1 MWSNLLNISES
12 LSRFFEQ
19 LKDAIHFEGFLGIA
33 LGVEVLFIL
42 LFAIKSIFSY
52 EARLKRIL
60 DKCNAWLF
68 SHKKLDSTNI
78 KEFNTLVKKGPKRFS
93 YFWQQ
98 FILNREGGPTAYMT
112 EDNIIEKPLRTSSWQ
127 NNVKNLQL
135 LTVIWSVVSLLLGL
149 ASFSGTNLS
158 VQTLIIAFVLPS
170 AVLLV
175 GTIAILFI
183 KGKRALN
190 LDDIYHLYH
199 IFARFVTNACDE
211 LPPYIDFDLL
221 FKPKEIEKGNAQIR
235 EYYEEKAR
243 QAKEEFEQAQK
254 AEENQLDYNFRD
266 VGVDGA
272 LLLERA
278 MKESEIYITTKNN
291 TLAQIAKFEAERD
304 ALKRN
309 YETVQMDL
317 QRKLQASK
325 ENIQSLIEQQ
335 STTTN
340 RFEVGRLR
348 DRQDKEI
355 KKQEELQKD
364 YDKEERNFL
373 KSDSEIE
380 EQIKALSD
388 TMVKSL
394 DQAEKGMTA
403 EYQSFF
409 KKVMK
414 SAYAVA
420 EGKVAAEKK
429 ALEDNKN
436 ETEQELISVQTQI
449 KRLLDENITLRA
461 KIDELSEQLQQKTEQ
476 VAAEQ
481 EKNAQKNEGTYD
493 ENGNFV
499 YSDGSY
505 HDTKGFFHDV
515 DGRVYDMNGRLV
527 IENEKITEEEI
538 NAEKLKNE
546 MLDSFGS
553 VAMEEGE
560 QEMPSE
566 VEEEIQEN
574 LEQANYD
581 DTEYNNYT
589 EEVTEQPYTF
599 ETEENV
605 EPEQAVEQVEEENVT
620 GEQVEEPEVVE
631 TNEEPE
637 RVETNEDAQ
646 QEVVTPENENVEGE
660 DVIETVESFD
670 DLEENPQGEV
680 VEEEQKSETVE
691 EREEQ
696 VEEDAGE
703 GEDAEQVEEETGE
716 EGVEDEPEEEVE
728 EPAQEKKPRT
738 PRKRTT
744 STAKK
749 PTQRKKR
756 AKPRKLV
763 KKDDEEEL
771 QSTEPKKRGRP
782 RKNAEPNN
790 EDAINNINNL
800 ISEEEAKLE
809 NMKNQLSQDID
820 SAIDGNVD
828 LEREKNEL
836 VEAVEALKQQA
847 DAIKN
852 GDNNEDLA
860 AVNKRL
866 EDLINEISNLNNNGT
881 PEEN

>member
-1 MWSNLLNISES
+1 MWSNLLNISDS

-19 LKDAIHFEGFLGIA
+19 LKDAIQFEGFLGIA

-42 LFAIKSIFSY
+42 LFAIKSVFSY

-68 SHKKLDSTNI
+68 SHKKIDSTNI
-78 KEFNTLVKKGPKRFS
+78 KEFNNLVKKGPKRFS
-93 YFWQQ
+93 YYWQQ
-98 FILNREGGPTAYMT
+98 FILNRDGGPTAYMT
-112 EDNIIEKPLRTSSWQ
+112 EDNLIEKPLRTSSWQ

-135 LTVIWSVVSLLLGL
+135 LTIIWSVVSLLMGI
-149 ASFSGTNLS
+149 ASFSGTILS
-158 VQTLIIAFVLPS
+158 VQTFAVALVLPA
-170 AVLLV
+170 AVLLIGAV
-175 GTIAILFI
+175 AILFI

-199 IFARFVTNACDE
+199 IYARFVTNACDE

-221 FKPKEIEKGNAQIR
+221 FTPKEIEKGNAQIR

-254 AEENQLDYNFRD
+254 AEENQMDYNFRD

-291 TLAQIAKFEAERD
+291 TLAQIAKFEAERE

-373 KSDSEIE
+373 KSDAEIE

-420 EGKVAAEKK
+420 EGKVATEKK
-429 ALEDNKN
+429 GLEDDKN
-436 ETEQELISVQTQI
+436 EIEQELISVQTQI

-461 KIDELSEQLQQKTEQ
+461 KIEELSNQLQQKSEELA
-476 VAAEQ
+476 VEQ
-481 EKNAQKNEGTYD
+481 EKNAATPNNGNYD

-515 DGRVYDMNGRLV
+515 DGRVYDMNGRLI
-527 IENEKITEEEI
+527 IENENITEEEI
-538 NAEKLKNE
+538 NAEKIKND
-546 MLDSFGS
+546 MVDSFGPLA
-553 VAMEEGE
+553 VEENKE
-560 QEMPSE
+560 EIPSE
-566 VEEEIQEN
+566 IEEEIQEN

-581 DTEYNNYT
+581 DTDYNNYT
-589 EEVTEQPYTF
+589 EELTEQPYAF
-599 ETEENV
+599 ETENQTEDVTENV
-605 EPEQAVEQVEEENVT
+605 EETEEKQEPEEPTENIENVT
-620 GEQVEEPEVVE
+620 E
-631 TNEEPE
+631 NEEL
-637 RVETNEDAQ
+637 
-646 QEVVTPENENVEGE
+646 PENTEENTGTLFDE
-660 DVIETVESFD
+660 DEINDTVESFD
-670 DLEENPQGEV
+670 DFEDVQSMEVQEEP
-680 VEEEQKSETVE
+680 VEEEPKFE
-691 EREEQ
+691 EEQ
-696 VEEDAGE
+696 V
-703 GEDAEQVEEETGE
+703 GE
-716 EGVEDEPEEEVE
+716 EPKPESEEEVE
-728 EPAQEKKPRT
+728 EPAQENKPKSPRGRKPRSSS
-738 PRKRTT
+738 T
-744 STAKK
+744 SKK

-763 KKDDEEEL
+763 KKDEDEVVDGEEE
-771 QSTEPKKRGRP
+771 QPAEPKKRGRP
-782 RKNAEPNN
+782 RKNPLPNN
-790 EDAINNINNL
+790 EDEINNLNNL

-809 NMKNQLSQDID
+809 NMRNQLSQDID
-820 SAIDGNVD
+820 QAIDDNVD
-828 LEREKNEL
+828 FEREKNEL
-836 VEAVEALKQQA
+836 VEAVESLKQQA

-866 EDLINEISNLNNNGT
+866 EDLINEIANLNNNSDET
-881 PEEN
+881 PDEN

>member
-1 MWSNLLNISES
+1 MWSNLLNISDS

-19 LKDAIHFEGFLGIA
+19 LKDAIQFEGFLGIA

-42 LFAIKSIFSY
+42 LFAIKSVFSY

-78 KEFNTLVKKGPKRFS
+78 KEFNKLVKKGPKRFS
-93 YFWQQ
+93 YYWQQ
-98 FILNREGGPTAYMT
+98 FILNRDGGPAAYMT

-127 NNVKNLQL
+127 NNIKNLQL
-135 LTVIWSVVSLLLGL
+135 LTIIWSVVSLLMGI
-149 ASFSGTNLS
+149 ASFSGTILS
-158 VQTLIIAFVLPS
+158 VQTFSVAFVLPA
-170 AVLLV
+170 AVLII
-175 GTIAILFI
+175 GTVAILFI

-221 FKPKEIEKGNAQIR
+221 FTPKEIEKGNAQIR

-254 AEENQLDYNFRD
+254 AEENQMDYNFRD

-278 MKESEIYITTKNN
+278 MKESEIYISTKNN
-291 TLAQIAKFEAERD
+291 TLAQIAKFEAERE

-335 STTTN
+335 TTTTN

-373 KSDSEIE
+373 KSDAEIE

-388 TMVKSL
+388 AMVKSL
-394 DQAEKGMTA
+394 DNAEKGMTA

-420 EGKVAAEKK
+420 EGRVAAEKK
-429 ALEDNKN
+429 HLEDDKN

-461 KIDELSEQLQQKTEQ
+461 KIEELSGELAQKSEQL
-476 VAAEQ
+476 AAEQ
-481 EKNAQKNEGTYD
+481 GKNTKIQDGNYD

-527 IENEKITEEEI
+527 IENENITEEEI
-538 NAEKLKNE
+538 NAEKLKND

-553 VAMEEGE
+553 VAVEENE
-560 QEMPSE
+560 KEIPSE

-581 DTEYNNYT
+581 DTDYNNYT
-589 EEVTEQPYTF
+589 EELTEQPYTYEEG
-599 ETEENV
+599 ET
-605 EPEQAVEQVEEENVT
+605 T
-620 GEQVEEPEVVE
+620 
-631 TNEEPE
+631 
-637 RVETNEDAQ
+637 
-646 QEVVTPENENVEGE
+646 NENVEE
-660 DVIETVESFD
+660 PQEKVEEPIENIEEEKPENEEVPAVIEEITGDKELTDVAPQTIDYDDLNDTIESFED
-670 DLEENPQGEV
+670 IEPM
-680 VEEEQKSETVE
+680 EEEKQ
-691 EREEQ
+691 
-696 VEEDAGE
+696 
-703 GEDAEQVEEETGE
+703 
-716 EGVEDEPEEEVE
+716 PEEEAKFEEEIVDEEEPAEEEMVE
-728 EPAQEKKPRT
+728 EPVKEKSKSPRGRKPRASS
-738 PRKRTT
+738 T
-744 STAKK
+744 SKK

-763 KKDDEEEL
+763 KKADEEEEVEEA
-771 QSTEPKKRGRP
+771 QAPKKRGRP
-782 RKNAEPNN
+782 RKNPLPNN
-790 EDAINNINNL
+790 EDEINNLNNL

-820 SAIDGNVD
+820 QAIDEDFD
-828 LEREKNEL
+828 LEKEKNDL

-852 GDNNEDLA
+852 DANNEELST
-860 AVNKRL
+860 VNKRL
-866 EDLINEISNLNNNGT
+866 EDLINEISNLNNNTDET

>member
-1 MWSNLLNISES
+1 MKRGNFMWSNLLDITES
-12 LSRFFEQ
+12 ISRFFEQ
-19 LKDAIHFEGFLGIA
+19 LRDVIHFEGFLGIV

-42 LFAIKSIFSY
+42 LFAIKSVFSY
-52 EARLKRIL
+52 EARVKRIL
-60 DKCNAWLF
+60 DKCNSWLF

-78 KEFNTLVKKGPKRFS
+78 KEFNKLVKKGPKRFT
-93 YFWQQ
+93 YYWQQ
-98 FILNREGGPTAYMT
+98 FILNRDGGPTAYMT

-127 NNVKNLQL
+127 NNIKNLQL
-135 LTVIWSVVSLLLGL
+135 LTVTWAVVSFMLGIAYFIGSNISIQSIMIALLFP
-149 ASFSGTNLS
+149 AA
-158 VQTLIIAFVLPS
+158 VLII
-170 AVLLV
+170 
-175 GTIAILFI
+175 GTVATLFI

-199 IFARFVTNACDE
+199 IYARFVTNACDE

-221 FKPKEIEKGNAQIR
+221 FTPKEIEKGNAQIR

-243 QAKEEFEQAQK
+243 QAKEEFEQAKK
-254 AEENQLDYNFRD
+254 AEENQLDYDFRD

-278 MKESEIYITTKNN
+278 MKESELYISTKNN
-291 TLAQIAKFEAERD
+291 TLAQIAKFEAERE

-373 KSDSEIE
+373 KTDSEIE

-429 ALEDNKN
+429 AIEDDKN

-449 KRLLDENITLRA
+449 KRLLDENVTLRA
-461 KIDELSEQLQQKTEQ
+461 KIDELSEQLE
-476 VAAEQ
+476 
-481 EKNAQKNEGTYD
+481 QKNEHERAEEKKKGKYD
-493 ENGNFV
+493 KNGNFV
-499 YSDGSY
+499 YKDGSY

-515 DGRVYDMNGRLV
+515 DGKVYDMNGRLV
-527 IENEKITEEEI
+527 IENENITEEEI
-538 NAEKLKNE
+538 NAENLKND
-546 MLDSFGS
+546 MLDSFGPIA
-553 VAMEEGE
+553 VEENK
-560 QEMPSE
+560 QEIPAE
-566 VEEEIQEN
+566 IEEEIQEN

-581 DTEYNNYT
+581 DTDYNNYT
-589 EEVTEQPYTF
+589 EELPEEPYTF
-599 ETEENV
+599 TEPADEPQNDLVEEQLETEESENKT
-605 EPEQAVEQVEEENVT
+605 EAENKQVIEKIDNYEDIDDTPALEIFEEEPQEEPKAEETNVT
-620 GEQVEEPEVVE
+620 QPEEPKPS
-631 TNEEPE
+631 EE
-637 RVETNEDAQ
+637 A
-646 QEVVTPENENVEGE
+646 TPA
-660 DVIETVESFD
+660 S
-670 DLEENPQGEV
+670 EE
-680 VEEEQKSETVE
+680 
-691 EREEQ
+691 
-696 VEEDAGE
+696 
-703 GEDAEQVEEETGE
+703 AEPVK
-716 EGVEDEPEEEVE
+716 
-728 EPAQEKKPRT
+728 EKKPRAK
-738 PRKRTT
+738 PRKRTSST

-763 KKDDEEEL
+763 KKDNEQEQPEVVPAA
-771 QSTEPKKRGRP
+771 PKKRGRP
-782 RKNAEPNN
+782 RKNPVTNN
-790 EDAINNINNL
+790 EDEINKINSL
-800 ISEEEAKLE
+800 ISDEETKLE
-809 NMKNQLSQDID
+809 SMKNQLSQDID
-820 SAIDGNVD
+820 NVIDENVD
-828 LEREKNEL
+828 MEKEKNKL

-847 DAIKN
+847 DAIKAGN
-852 GDNNEDLA
+852 NNEEMA

-866 EDLINEISNLNNNGT
+866 EDLINEISKLNNPDET
-881 PEEN
+881 PKN

>member
-1 MWSNLLNISES
+1 MWSNLLNISDS

-19 LKDAIHFEGFLGIA
+19 LKDAIQFEGFLGIA

-42 LFAIKSIFSY
+42 LFAIKSVFSY

-68 SHKKLDSTNI
+68 SHKKIDSTNI
-78 KEFNTLVKKGPKRFS
+78 KEFNNLVKKGPKRFS
-93 YFWQQ
+93 YYWQQ
-98 FILNREGGPTAYMT
+98 FILNRDGGPTAYMT
-112 EDNIIEKPLRTSSWQ
+112 EDNLIEKPLRTSSWQ

-135 LTVIWSVVSLLLGL
+135 LTIIWSVVSLLMGI
-149 ASFSGTNLS
+149 ASFSGTILS
-158 VQTLIIAFVLPS
+158 VQTFAVAFVLPA
-170 AVLLV
+170 AVLLIGAV
-175 GTIAILFI
+175 AILFI

-199 IFARFVTNACDE
+199 IYARFVTNACDE

-221 FKPKEIEKGNAQIR
+221 FTPKEIEKGNAQIR

-254 AEENQLDYNFRD
+254 AEENQMDYNFRD

-291 TLAQIAKFEAERD
+291 TLAQIAKFEAERE

-373 KSDSEIE
+373 KSDAEIE

-420 EGKVAAEKK
+420 EGKVATEKK
-429 ALEDNKN
+429 GLDDDKN
-436 ETEQELISVQTQI
+436 EIEQELISVQTQI

-461 KIDELSEQLQQKTEQ
+461 KIEELSNQLQQKSEELA
-476 VAAEQ
+476 VEQ
-481 EKNAQKNEGTYD
+481 EKNAATPNNGNYD

-515 DGRVYDMNGRLV
+515 DGRVYDMNGRLI
-527 IENEKITEEEI
+527 IENENITEEEI
-538 NAEKLKNE
+538 NAEKIKND
-546 MLDSFGS
+546 MVDSFGPLA
-553 VAMEEGE
+553 VEENKE
-560 QEMPSE
+560 EIPSE
-566 VEEEIQEN
+566 IEEEIQEN

-581 DTEYNNYT
+581 DTDYNNYT
-589 EEVTEQPYTF
+589 EELTEQPYAF
-599 ETEENV
+599 ETENQTEDVTENV
-605 EPEQAVEQVEEENVT
+605 EETEEKQEPEEPTENIENVT
-620 GEQVEEPEVVE
+620 E
-631 TNEEPE
+631 NEEL
-637 RVETNEDAQ
+637 
-646 QEVVTPENENVEGE
+646 PENTEENTGTLFDE
-660 DVIETVESFD
+660 DEINDTVESFD
-670 DLEENPQGEV
+670 DFEDVQSMEVQEEP
-680 VEEEQKSETVE
+680 VEEEPKFE
-691 EREEQ
+691 EEQ
-696 VEEDAGE
+696 V
-703 GEDAEQVEEETGE
+703 GE
-716 EGVEDEPEEEVE
+716 EPKPESEEEVE
-728 EPAQEKKPRT
+728 EPAQENKPKSPRGRKPRSSS
-738 PRKRTT
+738 T
-744 STAKK
+744 SKK

-763 KKDDEEEL
+763 KKDEDEVVDGEEE
-771 QSTEPKKRGRP
+771 QPAEPKKRGRP
-782 RKNAEPNN
+782 RKNPLPNN
-790 EDAINNINNL
+790 EDEINNLNNL

-809 NMKNQLSQDID
+809 INFLRTSIRQLMIMSI
-820 SAIDGNVD
+820 
-828 LEREKNEL
+828 LKEKKMNS
-836 VEAVEALKQQA
+836 LKP
-847 DAIKN
+847 
-852 GDNNEDLA
+852 
-860 AVNKRL
+860 
-866 EDLINEISNLNNNGT
+866 LNH
-881 PEEN
+881 